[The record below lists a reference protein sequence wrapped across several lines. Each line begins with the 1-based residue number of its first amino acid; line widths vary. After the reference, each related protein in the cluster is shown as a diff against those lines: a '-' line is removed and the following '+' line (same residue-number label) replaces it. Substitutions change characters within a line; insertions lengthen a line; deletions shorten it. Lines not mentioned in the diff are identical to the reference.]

1 MLVPKHGTGRRA
13 CADRCADVLG
23 CAVTAMLAVTAAN
36 ASIANPVTDHA
47 LLPVS
52 ASLTGRTLPTTWAW
66 PIVTDAQKVNVAYP
80 DTDAIYWMM
89 PHKVE
94 PGIRPVVNGT
104 FPSARFLSFTP
115 PKYYLAEGP
124 TARFKRILS

>member
-1 MLVPKHGTGRRA
+1 MVVPKHGTGRRA

-80 DTDAIYWMM
+80 DTDATYWTM
-89 PHKVE
+89 PYTVE
-94 PGIRPVVNGT
+94 PGTRLVVHAT
-104 FPSARFLSFTP
+104 FP
-115 PKYYLAEGP
+115 
-124 TARFKRILS
+124 TAPFMSITT

>member
-1 MLVPKHGTGRRA
+1 MRPDSSGTSA
-13 CADRCADVLG
+13 TTKALTIMLG